1 MQHILRSVE
10 IWVRLRYVLKY
21 NRGNM
26 YIQFCKLIGSDSIL
40 YKILTLHSRWFL
52 FFRALSQRPDK
63 LRLGDFLVFIVFLR
77 LFCSNLVFLQ
87 FFIRLSKLILNLFLS
102 FKKISRNH
110 RGLWLQLWSLA
121 KNFQA
126 LGILTSARKHPLWWT
141 RLWS

>member
-63 LRLGDFLVFIVFLR
+63 LRLGDSLVPTLFPCSFLLW
-77 LFCSNLVFLQ
+77 
-87 FFIRLSKLILNLFLS
+87 LSKLILNLFLS

-121 KNFQA
+121 KKFQA

-141 RLWS
+141 RPWS